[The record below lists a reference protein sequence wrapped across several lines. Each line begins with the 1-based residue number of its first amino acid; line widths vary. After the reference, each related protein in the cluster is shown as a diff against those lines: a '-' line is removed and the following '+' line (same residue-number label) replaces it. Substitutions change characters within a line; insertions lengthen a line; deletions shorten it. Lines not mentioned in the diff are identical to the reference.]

1 MPILKERQG
10 VGIYS
15 ALLKQNGGNASFSG
29 SPVYRCSLSR
39 VQAGSGFL
47 RNTFNKLKHHVKNI
61 AKSQLAKN
69 IGAEVIK
76 QAKREIPSVLAGEKN
91 VKDAI
96 KDAVS
101 AKNVIDTIS
110 TGVKKTIQS
119 GSGQAIK
126 RKIENMEY
134 DGDTEE
140 ENPPP
145 KKMKGGNQRIPQ
157 KSQMKIVKKSK
168 PDVFSQ
174 TLPS

>member
-15 ALLKQNGGNASFSG
+15 ALLKQNGGNASFAG

-39 VQAGSGFL
+39 VQSGSGFL
-47 RNTFNKLKHHVKNI
+47 RNAFNKLKHHVKNI
-61 AKSQLAKN
+61 AKSKLARN

-76 QAKREIPSVLAGEKN
+76 TAKREIPSVLAGEKN
-91 VKDAI
+91 VKEAI

-134 DGDTEE
+134 EGDTEE
-140 ENPPP
+140 CSPP
-145 KKMKGGNQRIPQ
+145 KKIKGGNQRIPQ
-157 KSQMKIVKKSK
+157 KSQMKIVKRSK

-174 TLPS
+174 TSPA